1 MKCNRQKSAV
11 DIIEVVGVSLPK
23 ELGSE
28 LFKQA
33 KTFIARYVE
42 TGQPLSHLM
51 NRLHDHK
58 IHFERAFETEDN
70 SVLPQEL
77 QFRNYWY
84 QFSDRE
90 QDVALLECVVRT
102 LAIVEFH

>member
-1 MKCNRQKSAV
+1 MKCDRQKSAV

-51 NRLHDHK
+51 NTLHDHQ
-58 IHFERAFETEDN
+58 IHFERALETEDN

-77 QFRNYWY
+77 QF
-84 QFSDRE
+84 SDRK
-90 QDVALLECVVRT
+90 QDVALLQCVIRT
-102 LAIVEFH
+102 LSTSELH

>member
-51 NRLHDHK
+51 NRLHDHQ

-90 QDVALLECVVRT
+90 QDVALLQWVVRT
-102 LAIVEFH
+102 VASSEFH

>member
-51 NRLHDHK
+51 NRLHDHQ
-58 IHFERAFETEDN
+58 IHFERATTR
-70 SVLPQEL
+70 VTVQK
-77 QFRNYWY
+77 
-84 QFSDRE
+84 
-90 QDVALLECVVRT
+90 LLVS
-102 LAIVEFH
+102 IQ

>member
-1 MKCNRQKSAV
+1 MKCNRQKSSV

-51 NRLHDHK
+51 NRLHDHQ

-90 QDVALLECVVRT
+90 QDVALLQCVVRT
-102 LAIVEFH
+102 LAILEFH

>member
-1 MKCNRQKSAV
+1 MKCNRQKSSG

-51 NRLHDHK
+51 NRLHDHQ

-90 QDVALLECVVRT
+90 QDVALLQCVVRT
-102 LAIVEFH
+102 LAILEFH

>member
-51 NRLHDHK
+51 NTLHDHQ
-58 IHFERAFETEDN
+58 IHFERALETEDN

-84 QFSDRE
+84 QFSDRK
-90 QDVALLECVVRT
+90 QDVALLQCVIRT
-102 LAIVEFH
+102 LSTSELH